1 VIDIETKGNLK
12 DIPAKYHLQEGG
24 SMKSKSEIVPNA
36 LIENRIFVIRGH
48 KVMLDF
54 HLAEL
59 YGVPTKSLNLAVK
72 RNLKRFPDDF
82 MFQLTG
88 KEFGHLKEILRFQFE
103 TSKSKRRGGR
113 RYMPYAFSE
122 HGVAMLATV
131 LHSEQAIQV
140 NIAIIRAFVK
150 LREILSTHKEL
161 AFKLKQLETKVEKHD
176 EEIQAIFEAIRQLIA
191 PPEKPKR
198 PIGF

>member
-1 VIDIETKGNLK
+1 V
-12 DIPAKYHLQEGG
+12 
-24 SMKSKSEIVPNA
+24 KSKSEIIPHG
-36 LIENRIFVIRGH
+36 LIENRIFLIRGH

-59 YGVPTKSLNLAVK
+59 YGVSTKSLNLGVR
-72 RNLKRFPDDF
+72 RNVKRFPGDF
-82 MFQLTG
+82 MFQLTVQ
-88 KEFGHLKEILRFQFE
+88 EFGQLKEILRFQTE
-103 TSKSKRRGGR
+103 TSKSDPRGGR
-113 RYMPYAFSE
+113 RYLPYAFSE

-131 LHSEQAIQV
+131 LHSERAIQV

-161 AFKLKQLETKVEKHD
+161 ALKMKQLEMKVGKHD
-176 EEIQAIFEAIRQLIA
+176 EEIQAIFEAIRQLMA
-191 PPEKPKR
+191 PPLEKPKR

>member
-1 VIDIETKGNLK
+1 
-12 DIPAKYHLQEGG
+12 
-24 SMKSKSEIVPNA
+24 MKSKSEIIPNG

-59 YGVPTKSLNLAVK
+59 YGVEAKV
-72 RNLKRFPDDF
+72 LKRAVRRNVDRFPPDF
-82 MFQLTG
+82 MLELTN
-88 KEFGHLKEILRFQFE
+88 EEYDILRRQFG
-103 TSKSKRRGGR
+103 TSSWGGR
-113 RYMPYAFSE
+113 RYPPYAFTE
-122 HGVAMLATV
+122 QGVAMLSSV
-131 LHSEQAIQV
+131 LRSPRAVHV
-140 NIAIIRAFVK
+140 NIQIMRAFVK

-161 AFKLKQLETKVEKHD
+161 ASKLKHLETKVEKHD
-176 EEIQAIFEAIRQLIA
+176 EEIQEIFEAIRRLMA

>member
-1 VIDIETKGNLK
+1 
-12 DIPAKYHLQEGG
+12 
-24 SMKSKSEIVPNA
+24 MKSKPEIIPHG

-59 YGVPTKSLNLAVK
+59 YGVEAKV
-72 RNLKRFPDDF
+72 LKRSVRRNADRFPNDF
-82 MFQLTG
+82 MFELSN
-88 KEFGHLKEILRFQFE
+88 EEYDLLRSQVG
-103 TSKSKRRGGR
+103 TSSWGGR
-113 RYMPYAFSE
+113 RYPPYAFTE
-122 HGVAMLATV
+122 QGVAMLSSV
-131 LHSEQAIQV
+131 LHSQRAVHV
-140 NIAIIRAFVK
+140 NIQIIRAFVK

-176 EEIQAIFEAIRQLIA
+176 EEIQAIFEAIRQLMVL
-191 PPEKPKR
+191 PEKPKR